1 MPEQDSL
8 QAWLDAG
15 QHWLARMQAAGLSCA
30 GHPLLAEGHAWRAQG
45 ELLGWAPVC
54 RLLGLALDEQAALPT
69 RARALLDL
77 AAWVATARRLAA
89 VAGLSPETAP
99 PASR

>member
-1 MPEQDSL
+1 MRKDDDL

-15 QHWLARMQAAGLSCA
+15 QHWLARVQAAGLSCA
-30 GHPLLAEGHAWRAQG
+30 GQPLLAEGRAWGEQG
-45 ELLGWAPVC
+45 ELLGWGAVC
-54 RLLGLALDEQAALPT
+54 RLLTKVLDEQDALPT

-89 VAGLSPETAP
+89 VAGEAKD
-99 PASR
+99 

>member
-15 QHWLARMQAAGLSCA
+15 QHWLARVQAAGLSCA
-30 GHPLLAEGHAWRAQG
+30 GQPLLAEGRAWGEQG
-45 ELLGWAPVC
+45 ELLGWAAVC
-54 RLLGLALDEQAALPT
+54 RLLALLLDEQAALPT

-89 VAGLSPETAP
+89 VAELSP
-99 PASR
+99 

>member
-8 QAWLDAG
+8 QAWLDTG
-15 QHWLARMQAAGLSCA
+15 QHWLARVQAAGLSCA
-30 GHPLLAEGHAWRAQG
+30 GQPLLAEGRAWRAQG

-54 RLLGLALDEQAALPT
+54 RLLAKVLDEQDALPT

-77 AAWVATARRLAA
+77 AAWVATARRLQA
-89 VAGLSPETAP
+89 VAGLSP
-99 PASR
+99 